1 MTNTPSTSAA
11 ATATGHFLIMNKKQ
25 YRENA
30 KSHAKHERAE
40 ANSHHPGKLLEDM
53 QRIAGDATLSP
64 TGSCTRACYRKYG
77 FYPASMIES
86 EFGTFGAAQKLAG
99 LKDSRTIASEKSRS
113 ARKAEDSEMR
123 HAVISEFLPHKAE
136 PVKIPK
142 GVERI
147 RVVTG
152 SDFHGPECDP
162 FALDVFMDT
171 IKRQQP
177 DMIVLNGDVYDFI
190 ELSRYSHN
198 PNQMP
203 ALQEEL
209 DWVAEN
215 IFERVR
221 KAAPK
226 ARIIM
231 VIGNHEERLTK
242 YLCDVAQP
250 LAGLRCLSFGEL
262 LQLEKF
268 GIELVFG
275 DANIRPGNRTE
286 FAEKGYLKVAHHIF
300 THGDSIG
307 KHHTSDELRKWGGF
321 SGTSGHTHRAQ
332 ISTAPTLTFP
342 HANWMSTPMMATKGL
357 HGQHFVDIPERWD
370 CGFGIVDIFPKEKLS
385 QQTLI
390 LVGDHAVVDGIVYKR
405 NK

>member
-1 MTNTPSTSAA
+1 MSASGA
-11 ATATGHFLIMNKKQ
+11 ATATGNFPIMSKKQ
-25 YRENA
+25 YREDA
-30 KSHAKHERAE
+30 LIRAE
-40 ANSHHPGKLLEDM
+40 EERSQRSSPTANQLLGDI
-53 QRIAGDATLSP
+53 QRVAGDPNLSP
-64 TGSCTRACYRKYG
+64 SGSCTRACYRKYG
-77 FYPASMIES
+77 FYPASAVEN

-99 LKDSRTIASEKSRS
+99 LKDSRTVANDKSRA
-113 ARKAEDSEMR
+113 ARKAEDGEMR
-123 HAVISEFLPHKAE
+123 HAVISEFMPHKAK
-136 PVKIPK
+136 PVRVPK

-177 DMIVLNGDVYDFI
+177 DMVVLNGDVLDFY

-203 ALQEEL
+203 DLQGEV
-209 DWVAEN
+209 DWVVKN
-215 IFERVR
+215 IFAPAR

-268 GIELVFG
+268 DIELVFG
-275 DANIRPGNRTE
+275 DANIRSGSRTE

-307 KHHTSDELRKWGGF
+307 KHHTSDELRAWGGF

-342 HANWMSTPMMATKGL
+342 YANWMSTPMMATKGL
-357 HGQHFVDIPERWD
+357 HGQHFVMLPERWD
-370 CGFGIVDIFPKEKLS
+370 VGFGIVDIFPQEKLS
-385 QQTLI
+385 QQTLV

>member
-1 MTNTPSTSAA
+1 MS
-11 ATATGHFLIMNKKQ
+11 KKQ
-25 YRENA
+25 YRQDAQVRAAE
-30 KSHAKHERAE
+30 ERSQRSE
-40 ANSHHPGKLLEDM
+40 ATQDKLLEDLR
-53 QRIAGDATLSP
+53 RIAGDPMLSP
-64 TGSCTRACYRKYG
+64 SGSCTRALYRKYG
-77 FYPASMIES
+77 FYPASAVENT
-86 EFGTFGAAQKLAG
+86 FGTFTAAQKLAG
-99 LKDSRTIASEKSRS
+99 LKDSRTVAQDKSRA

-123 HAVISEFLPHKAE
+123 HAVISEFLPHKAK

-162 FALDVFMDT
+162 FALDVFVDT
-171 IKRQQP
+171 IRRQQP
-177 DMIVLNGDVYDFI
+177 DMVVLNGDVYDFI

-209 DWVAEN
+209 DWVADN
-215 IFERVR
+215 IFKRVR

-275 DANIRPGNRTE
+275 DANIRPGKRTE

-300 THGDSIG
+300 THGQSIG
-307 KHHTSDELRKWGGF
+307 KHHTADELRAWGGF

-342 HANWMSTPMMATKGL
+342 YANWMSTPMMATKGL
-357 HGQHFVDIPERWD
+357 HGQHFVLQPERWD
-370 CGFGIVDIFPKEKLS
+370 VGFGLVDIFPKEKLS
-385 QQTLI
+385 QQTLV

-405 NK
+405 KK